1 MEIKSETTTGSRD
14 CREVAKAHAKTN
26 LIVFQ
31 SDVGNLTRNQYR
43 EV

>member
-1 MEIKSETTTGSRD
+1 MEIKSEMTTGSRD
-14 CREVAKAHAKTN
+14 CSEVAKAHAKTN

-31 SDVGNLTRNQYR
+31 SDGGNPSRNQYR